1 LKVNPVRNGIF
12 ERGQKECLPGHPYLK
27 KGQACLAKQFLPE
40 EGRMTTMLQPE
51 DMRNIVDH
59 IVSSYETRV
68 QNIGTLFD
76 TTHQILQGFQD
87 SLLDTKQEREELNA
101 ELRENLAKNNFL
113 RKKDF
118 DQMMGGMISGQNER
132 EKEVKDLLNTY
143 LHEQSAMTRD
153 LRENLGTFRDS
164 LSEGEAQRVKEVQ
177 QMIKGIL
184 AKQTERKDEV
194 ISRLKEFKKEQKLL
208 ASHLNELLAK
218 GRDLRIRDLKRMLD
232 EFRGRY
238 EERLTRQKE
247 RKKEVRQLLSG
258 QKGRLSDQ
266 DLHGL

>member
-1 LKVNPVRNGIF
+1 MLAGPS
-12 ERGQKECLPGHPYLK
+12 LPRPK
-27 KGQACLAKQFLPE
+27 RSQACLAKQFLSE
-40 EGRMTTMLQPE
+40 EERMTTMLQAE
-51 DMRNIVDH
+51 EMRNVVDH

-68 QNIGTLFD
+68 QNIGALFD

-101 ELRENLAKNNFL
+101 ELRENLARNHSL

-118 DQMMGGMISGQNER
+118 DRMMEGMMSGQNEK
-132 EKEVKDLLNTY
+132 EKEVKQLLNTY

-153 LRENLGTFRDS
+153 LRESLGTFRDS

-184 AKQTERKDEV
+184 AKQNERKDEV

-208 ASHLNELLAK
+208 ASRLKELSAK

-232 EFRGRY
+232 EFKGRY
-238 EERLTRQKE
+238 EERLARREE
-247 RKKEVRQLLSG
+247 RKKEVREILCQRKRSV
-258 QKGRLSDQ
+258 KG
-266 DLHGL
+266 

>member
-1 LKVNPVRNGIF
+1 VLAGPS
-12 ERGQKECLPGHPYLK
+12 LPRPK
-27 KGQACLAKQFLPE
+27 RGQACLAKQFLPE
-40 EGRMTTMLQPE
+40 EERMTTMLQAE

-68 QNIGTLFD
+68 QNIGALFD

-101 ELRENLAKNNFL
+101 ELRENLARNHSL

-132 EKEVKDLLNTY
+132 EKEVKELLNTY

-153 LRENLGTFRDS
+153 LKENLGTFRDS
-164 LSEGEAQRVKEVQ
+164 LSEGESQRVKEVQ
-177 QMIKGIL
+177 EMIKDIL

-194 ISRLKEFKKEQKLL
+194 ISRLKEFKNEQKLL
-208 ASHLNELLAK
+208 ASHLHELLAK
-218 GRDLRIRDLKRMLD
+218 GRDLRIRDMKRMLD
-232 EFRGRY
+232 GFRNRY
-238 EERLTRQKE
+238 EERLTRQGE
-247 RKKEVRQLLSG
+247 RKNEVRQLLC
-258 QKGRLSDQ
+258 QRKRRVK
-266 DLHGL
+266 

>member
-1 LKVNPVRNGIF
+1 
-12 ERGQKECLPGHPYLK
+12 
-27 KGQACLAKQFLPE
+27 
-40 EGRMTTMLQPE
+40 MTTMLQAE
-51 DMRNIVDH
+51 EMRNVVDH

-68 QNIGTLFD
+68 QNIGALFD

-101 ELRENLAKNNFL
+101 ELRENLARNHSL

-118 DQMMGGMISGQNER
+118 DRMMEGMMSGQNEK
-132 EKEVKDLLNTY
+132 EKEVKQLLNTY

-153 LRENLGTFRDS
+153 LRESLGTFRDS

-184 AKQTERKDEV
+184 AKQNERKDEV

-208 ASHLNELLAK
+208 ASRLKELSAK

-232 EFRGRY
+232 EFKGRY
-238 EERLTRQKE
+238 EERLARREE
-247 RKKEVRQLLSG
+247 RKKEVREILCQRKRSV
-258 QKGRLSDQ
+258 KG
-266 DLHGL
+266 

>member
-1 LKVNPVRNGIF
+1 MLAGPS
-12 ERGQKECLPGHPYLK
+12 LPRPK
-27 KGQACLAKQFLPE
+27 RGQACLAKQFLSE
-40 EGRMTTMLQPE
+40 EERMTTMLQAE
-51 DMRNIVDH
+51 EMRNVVDH

-68 QNIGTLFD
+68 QNIGALFD

-101 ELRENLAKNNFL
+101 ELRENLARNHSL

-118 DQMMGGMISGQNER
+118 DRMMEGMMSGQNEK
-132 EKEVKDLLNTY
+132 EKEVKQLLNTY

-153 LRENLGTFRDS
+153 LRESLGTFRDS

-184 AKQTERKDEV
+184 AKQNERKDEV

-208 ASHLNELLAK
+208 ASRLKELSAK

-232 EFRGRY
+232 EFKGRY
-238 EERLTRQKE
+238 EERLARREE
-247 RKKEVRQLLSG
+247 RKKEVRELLCQRKRSV
-258 QKGRLSDQ
+258 KG
-266 DLHGL
+266 

>member
-1 LKVNPVRNGIF
+1 
-12 ERGQKECLPGHPYLK
+12 
-27 KGQACLAKQFLPE
+27 
-40 EGRMTTMLQPE
+40 MTAMLQSE

-59 IVSSYETRV
+59 IVTSYETRV
-68 QNIGTLFD
+68 QNIGALFD
-76 TTHQILQGFQD
+76 TTHQILQGFQE

-101 ELRENLAKNNFL
+101 ELRENLARNHSL

-118 DQMMGGMISGQNER
+118 DQMMGGMISGQNEK
-132 EKEVKDLLNTY
+132 EKEVKELLNTY

-153 LRENLGTFRDS
+153 LRESLGTFRDS

-208 ASHLNELLAK
+208 ASRLKELSAK
-218 GRDLRIRDLKRMLD
+218 GRDLRIKDLKRMLD
-232 EFRGRY
+232 EFKGRH
-238 EERLTRQKE
+238 EERLARREE
-247 RKKEVRQLLSG
+247 RKKEVRQILCQRKRRVNLNVFIKRKMNGSPPPIPPPSEG
-258 QKGRLSDQ
+258 EG
-266 DLHGL
+266 